1 MNIYI
6 HLENVTREL
15 DSKLLLGTLAAARGH
30 DVIISDTESIEKG
43 VRRGVLKPGIF
54 HTKSLT
60 PAKQKIDRHKDLIKK
75 GNLITSID
83 EENRVSHYG
92 FDNFAKKRFSE
103 QTIEDSSAVFGW
115 GPDDFETLKKIYPK
129 QSLKFH
135 KTGSPRVD
143 LWRPLLSKYWSF
155 PKRAPERPFL
165 LVISNMTYAN
175 YAMPFKDLISRER
188 KNGHYDREP
197 NKLIHN
203 FLIAAEHYRITAAFM
218 DAIVH
223 LANNNKGYDIVL
235 RPHQNED
242 IESWEIYLK
251 DVPNV
256 RVIHEGSITSWVK
269 HAFAIMHNGCT
280 TALEATIS
288 DKPLLTYIPFEQD
301 YGNELSNDLGDKI
314 KSKEDLEVKVNSL
327 FNELNTNNEKKSDR
341 DSEIVSNKI
350 FIDNDELASIKI
362 IKVWENL
369 AKSSDGLSK
378 SINWTIYELLLKL
391 MKINGILSK
400 VLKFISS
407 GKLNSKKKNFK
418 FPSLNYNNI
427 NLKVKNI
434 QNILGLTK
442 NIKCKLLSDRTILIK
457 KDTNKD

>member
-1 MNIYI
+1 
-6 HLENVTREL
+6 
-15 DSKLLLGTLAAARGH
+15 
-30 DVIISDTESIEKG
+30 
-43 VRRGVLKPGIF
+43 
-54 HTKSLT
+54 
-60 PAKQKIDRHKDLIKK
+60 
-75 GNLITSID
+75 
-83 EENRVSHYG
+83 
-92 FDNFAKKRFSE
+92 
-103 QTIEDSSAVFGW
+103 
-115 GPDDFETLKKIYPK
+115 
-129 QSLKFH
+129 
-135 KTGSPRVD
+135 
-143 LWRPLLSKYWSF
+143 
-155 PKRAPERPFL
+155 
-165 LVISNMTYAN
+165 
-175 YAMPFKDLISRER
+175 
-188 KNGHYDREP
+188 
-197 NKLIHN
+197 
-203 FLIAAEHYRITAAFM
+203 M

-314 KSKEDLEVKVNSL
+314 KSKEDLEVQVNSL
-327 FNELNTNNEKKSDR
+327 FNELNTNNEKKSDL

-407 GKLNSKKKNFK
+407 GKLNSKKILNF
-418 FPSLNYNNI
+418 LH
-427 NLKVKNI
+427 
-434 QNILGLTK
+434 
-442 NIKCKLLSDRTILIK
+442 
-457 KDTNKD
+457 